1 VLSSGMVTGVGLN
14 AAASCAAIRVGIN
27 LFDDTRFI
35 DDGGE
40 WIVGSSVPLEQPWR
54 GRRKLIEMVSRAIN
68 ECLDPLGDTG
78 REEIPLLLCVAEET
92 RPGRIQG
99 LDETFLD
106 EIQARVSKKRFR
118 EHATIVA
125 NGRVGGI
132 VAIHHARDVIHH
144 RGWSHCIVAGVDSF
158 LVAGTLGA
166 YQERYRL
173 QTSQNSN
180 GFIPG
185 EAATAVLLGAAS
197 DDAGPQLQCLGLGFG
212 EEKATVD
219 SEEPLRADGMVA
231 AFRAA
236 LADAQLDLGDLDFR
250 IADVSGEQYGFKEAA
265 LALTRVLR
273 KRKEEFD
280 IWHPADCVGEV
291 GAAMVPCVLGV
302 ALAASRKNYLIGK
315 RAICHFANDD
325 TQRAAMVIAYQNGET
340 N

>member
-1 VLSSGMVTGVGLN
+1 MLSSGMVTGVGLN

-54 GRRKLIEMVSRAIN
+54 GRRKQVEMVSRAIN
-68 ECLDPLGDTG
+68 ECLEPLDD
-78 REEIPLLLCVAEET
+78 RSRKEIPLLLCVAEET
-92 RPGRIQG
+92 RPGRIQD

-106 EIQARVSKKRFR
+106 EIQERVSKKRFR
-118 EHATIVA
+118 ENVEVIA
-125 NGRVGGI
+125 NGRVGGV
-132 VAIHHARDVIHH
+132 VALHYARDVLYQK
-144 RGWSHCIVAGVDSF
+144 GWSHCILAGVDSF
-158 LVAGTLGA
+158 LVAGTLTA
-166 YQERYRL
+166 YQEQYRL

-185 EAATAVLLGAAS
+185 EAATAVLLGPAS

-212 EEKATVD
+212 EEQATVD
-219 SEEPLRADGMVA
+219 SGEPLRADGMVA

-236 LADAQLDLGDLDFR
+236 LTDSKLDLGDLDFR
-250 IADVSGEQYGFKEAA
+250 IADVSGDQYGFKEAA

-280 IWHPADCVGEV
+280 IWHPADCVGQI

-302 ALAASRKNYLIGK
+302 ALAASQKNYLIGK

-325 TQRAAMVIAYQNGET
+325 TQRAAMVIEYQNGEA